1 MRPFVLES
9 RLLCAYVFALTAFN
23 AGTAGAAY
31 PDRPIRYVVPSAAG
45 GGADALARILAGE
58 LTKQLGQ
65 QVVVDNRAGASGAI
79 GMDMLVRANPDGY
92 TIGYGNTPLLAI
104 NKSLLPNWPYEAGRD
119 LQPVARLTNSQNLLA
134 VALALPVKSVRE
146 LIDYAK
152 NNPDKLSYASPG
164 NGTTIHLSAELFK
177 QMAGVRMVHVPY
189 KAITVAHTE
198 LVAGQVQLIFDN
210 LTSIT
215 TLVKAGRLRGL
226 AVTGTT
232 RAGPFPELPTIAE
245 AGLPGYNVTVWTG
258 VIVPARVPPAIVAR
272 LNAEINKACLSPT
285 LLEKFATFGNTCL
298 GSTPAEFSELIKK
311 ETVKW
316 AEVVKISGAKVD

>member
-9 RLLCAYVFALTAFN
+9 RLLCAYVIALAAFN
-23 AGTAGAAY
+23 ASTAGAAY
-31 PDRPIRYVVPSAAG
+31 PDRPIRYIVPSAAG

-104 NKSLLPNWPYEAGRD
+104 NKSLLANWPYEAGRD

-198 LVAGQVQLIFDN
+198 LIAGQVQLIFDN

-272 LNAEINKACLSPT
+272 LNAEINKACLAPT

>member
-9 RLLCAYVFALTAFN
+9 RLLCAYVFALAAFN

-31 PDRPIRYVVPSAAG
+31 PDRPIRYIVPSAAG

-152 NNPDKLSYASPG
+152 SNPDKLSYASPG

-198 LVAGQVQLIFDN
+198 LIAGQVQLIFDN

-232 RAGPFPELPTIAE
+232 RAGPFPELPTVAE

-272 LNAEINKACLSPT
+272 LNAEINKACLAPT

>member
-9 RLLCAYVFALTAFN
+9 RLLCAYVFALAAFN

-31 PDRPIRYVVPSAAG
+31 PDRPIRYIVPSAAG

-104 NKSLLPNWPYEAGRD
+104 NKSLLANWPYEAGRD

-198 LVAGQVQLIFDN
+198 LIAGQVQLIFDN

-272 LNAEINKACLSPT
+272 LNAEINKACLAPT

-298 GSTPAEFSELIKK
+298 GSTPAEFTELIKK